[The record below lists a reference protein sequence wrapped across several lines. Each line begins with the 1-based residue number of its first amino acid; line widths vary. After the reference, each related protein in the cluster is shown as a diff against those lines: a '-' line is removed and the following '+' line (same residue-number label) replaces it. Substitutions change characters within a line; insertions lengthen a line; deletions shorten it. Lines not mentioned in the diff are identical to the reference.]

1 MTVTLESRDCRSL
14 QDVVSK
20 SRTQGISRF
29 IDLPQILVW
38 GDQSSGKSS
47 VLEAISGMSF
57 SAKGYLCIRFAA
69 EVVLRKCNTVGTKIG
84 IIPSSNRSDDEK
96 KQLADFTCS
105 TQDFDIGRA
114 EQRRF
119 LLQASNNYCA
129 LTRAAVNGVY
139 GDQFFA
145 ITESDDQTPKR
156 LRPAVLNSLPK
167 FAEGMRLRGHS
178 PIIREEADS
187 DEGIDDEGNAHDPK
201 QILRDEYLEQVKVL
215 MQRSRGRELSGTSN
229 PLIISELFAKQ
240 CKPWNGLIDALV
252 KNIVDDADMTV
263 QAAVTHVTD
272 PPTAGALLRT
282 VVAPE
287 IATLGRAPSR
297 VALKR
302 IVVDVSVLAIESCLL
317 SKPKGLLCPEVI
329 CDLDDD
335 MVRHIAGESDEV
347 TMERVRAAENLW
359 VLETGAAELKAL
371 QRKPAISN

>member
-1 MTVTLESRDCRSL
+1 MVEDVKKGIADC
-14 QDVVSK
+14 
-20 SRTQGISRF
+20 GH
-29 IDLPQILVW
+29 IL
-38 GDQSSGKSS
+38 
-47 VLEAISGMSF
+47 
-57 SAKGYLCIRFAA
+57 
-69 EVVLRKCNTVGTKIG
+69 
-84 IIPSSNRSDDEK
+84 SNLGLTR
-96 KQLADFTCS
+96 QT
-105 TQDFDIGRA
+105 TA

-187 DEGIDDEGNAHDPK
+187 DKGIDDEGNAHDPK

-215 MQRSRGRELSGTSN
+215 MQRSRGRELSGISN

-297 VALKR
+297 VCDRDVAALH
-302 IVVDVSVLAIESCLL
+302 
-317 SKPKGLLCPEVI
+317 I
-329 CDLDDD
+329 CASYHVQQLPRRDC
-335 MVRHIAGESDEV
+335 R
-347 TMERVRAAENLW
+347 NCN
-359 VLETGAAELKAL
+359 
-371 QRKPAISN
+371 KPAPRG